1 MFDRVGL
8 ITFPGDITSAD
19 EMLEAAIESG
29 AIDVE
34 SSSEEH
40 NVFCMDD
47 DLNNVS
53 NALELQFGES
63 MSSKL
68 IWKPQTTTELGLEE
82 AEKILK
88 LVDALEDDD
97 DVQNV
102 TANFNVSEDTLNL
115 L

>member
-1 MFDRVGL
+1 
-8 ITFPGDITSAD
+8 
-19 EMLEAAIESG
+19 
-29 AIDVE
+29 
-34 SSSEEH
+34 
-40 NVFCMDD
+40 MDD

-68 IWKPQTTTELGLEE
+68 IWRPQTTTELGLEE

-88 LVDALEDDD
+88 LIDALEDDD

-102 TANFNVSEDTLNL
+102 TANFNISEDTLNL